1 MLLSSLPRGPWW
13 KALCC
18 QRWSTVSLC
27 VAIGMVSVC
36 VKVSMRRRSLRLDS
50 FSTLELMLLTSFA
63 REVLFSSWRSCA
75 AELWGRDSGLTLV
88 CAFTNL
94 SLSMYTHTSWEC
106 LFRVGPRLNPITW
119 ERPFFTLG
127 LGHTLVVFF
136 LLVCSSFAPTTL
148 IDGQSRQGFPEMADE
163 ISEV

>member
-36 VKVSMRRRSLRLDS
+36 VKVSMRRLSLRLDS
-50 FSTLELMLLTSFA
+50 FSTPELVLLTS
-63 REVLFSSWRSCA
+63 RVRCFSLPGGA
-75 AELWGRDSGLTLV
+75 EELWDRDWGLTLV
-88 CAFTNL
+88 CAFTNS
-94 SLSMYTHTSWEC
+94 SLSMYTYTSWEMP
-106 LFRVGPRLNPITW
+106 FQSRVSPESHYVRASILHI
-119 ERPFFTLG
+119 RPGSYLG
-127 LGHTLVVFF
+127 IFF

-148 IDGQSRQGFPEMADE
+148 LDGQSRQGFPEMADE